1 MVMARWTDMSG
12 HDGGHDA
19 ELAERLGP
27 GSKINF
33 NVPSIARVYDAILG
47 GKDNFA
53 VDRAV
58 ADQILDAVPGAQAS
72 AQAHRAFLGRAVRFI
87 VGSGIRQIVDLGA
100 GLPTVQNTHTVAQD
114 VEPSTTVVYVDNDPV
129 VLAHARALLA
139 QNDRVGV
146 LDADFHDPGLLDHPD
161 LRALVDTDQPY
172 ALIMA
177 GVVHHIA
184 DDQVARTLVE
194 RYRQRLSAG
203 SYLVLTHFVTGTE
216 EARKMEEIF
225 LGGDLKSG
233 KFRTREQIEAYLTGL
248 ELLEPGVVF
257 DPLWRPDE
265 PVPSNMDD
273 VFKVGVAAVAKVP
286 D

>member
-1 MVMARWTDMSG
+1 MTRWTDLPG
-12 HDGGHDA
+12 HGGGHDA
-19 ELAERLGP
+19 ELADRLGSA
-27 GSKINF
+27 SKINF

-87 VGSGIRQIVDLGA
+87 VESGIRQIVDLGA

-114 VEPSTTVVYVDNDPV
+114 AQPSTTVVYVDNDPV

-146 LDADFHDPGLLDHPD
+146 LDADFHDPGLLERPE

-172 ALIMA
+172 ALIVA
-177 GVVHHIA
+177 GVVHHIG
-184 DDQVARTLVE
+184 DDQVAQTLVE
-194 RYRQRLSAG
+194 RYKQRLPAG
-203 SYLVLTHFVTGTE
+203 SYLVLTHFVSGTE

-233 KFRTREQIEAYLTGL
+233 KFRTKEQIDAYFTGL
-248 ELLEPGVVF
+248 ELVEPGVVF
-257 DPLWRPDE
+257 DPRWRPDQ
-265 PVPSNMDD
+265 PVPSDMDD
-273 VFKVGVAAVAKVP
+273 VFKIGVVGVARVP